1 MNDLIIMVTNLKENP
16 IFNKLYYI
24 NSVDYY
30 IAIILF
36 KYNIWSKMGEVFDG
50 TQRSEKV
57 TMFNVR
63 DVSTLIY
70 F

>member
-1 MNDLIIMVTNLKENP
+1 MNDLIIIVTNLKENP

-36 KYNIWSKMGEVFDG
+36 KYNI
-50 TQRSEKV
+50 
-57 TMFNVR
+57 
-63 DVSTLIY
+63 
-70 F
+70 